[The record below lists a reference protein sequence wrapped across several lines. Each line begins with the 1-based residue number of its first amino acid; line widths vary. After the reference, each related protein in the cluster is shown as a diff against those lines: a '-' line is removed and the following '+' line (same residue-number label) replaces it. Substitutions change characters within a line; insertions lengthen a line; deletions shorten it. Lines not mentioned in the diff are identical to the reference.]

1 MNKWL
6 IGILITGTLVVPL
19 LFSWNA
25 LEIIKLKTFDAL
37 IPEKEPSGYFS
48 ILNITE
54 EDIALEGGYPLPRQR
69 LAEIQIDLLNKGA
82 IGVGWV
88 MAFPQPDRFGGD
100 SVFAETLV
108 YAPTVLAMFENNSG
122 DYPSTTGTVIMGE
135 DRGGIDAE
143 GVIQNIDILKQNA
156 SQGIAVARTEVD
168 SLVRRLPLLLRT
180 PDGWVSAFGT
190 EVLKVL
196 AGADTYLIKTNDN
209 GIEQIRVKG
218 LPPVSTDS
226 LGRKWISWVDTP
238 QTDLQEMQVKDK
250 FVFVGFTAKGIM
262 PQLSVPNGQLLEPHK
277 IQAALAESILIED
290 SPYVPDWGLAAEV
303 LGFVVTVLLVW
314 LLINIFGITLGISF
328 SGLLFVLTAGSG
340 YYLIQQGL
348 LIDVT
353 WTLISQFITAST
365 AFYLRFREQYKLRQQ
380 IKKQFGTYL
389 SPDMVAM
396 LQKKPELLK
405 LGGERREMTFL
416 FMDICGF
423 TPISEHYKNNDDP
436 EGLVLLVNEFLNK
449 MTNIILANG
458 GTIDKYMGDCIMAFW
473 NAPLECKNHA
483 EMAVK
488 SGVEIEAEIKE
499 LQKEYEERGLPSI
512 NVGTGI
518 NTGTC
523 IVGNMGSESRF
534 DYSVIGD
541 AVNLAARLEATAGR
555 GEYLNNKTIISRAT
569 ALQLPSG
576 WVFIEIGNIKVK
588 GKEELIKI
596 YSPHLTKPT

>member
-6 IGILITGTLVVPL
+6 VGVLITGTLIMPL
-19 LFSWNA
+19 LFSWSA

-37 IPEKEPSGYFS
+37 VPEKEPSGYFS

-54 EDIALEGGYPLPRQR
+54 EDIAREGGYPLPRQR
-69 LAEIQIDLLNKGA
+69 LAEIQIDLLNNGA

-100 SVFAETLV
+100 PVFAETLA
-108 YAPTVLAMFENNSG
+108 YAPTVLAMFENDSG
-122 DYPSTTGTVIMGE
+122 DYPPTTGTVIMGE

-143 GVIQNIDILKQNA
+143 GVIQNIDMLKQNA
-156 SQGIAVARTEVD
+156 NQGIAVARTEVD

-180 PDGWVSAFGT
+180 PDGWVPAYGT
-190 EVLKVL
+190 EVLKIL

-209 GIEQIRVKG
+209 GLEEIRVRG
-218 LPPVSTDS
+218 LNPVPVDS

-303 LGFVVTVLLVW
+303 LAFGVTVLLAW

-328 SGLLFVLTAGSG
+328 SGLLFLLTAGSE

-380 IKKQFGTYL
+380 IKAQFGKYL
-389 SPDMVAM
+389 DPRMVKK
-396 LQKKPELLK
+396 LQDNPELCQVNGKRVDCSIIFTDL
-405 LGGERREMTFL
+405 R
-416 FMDICGF
+416 GF
-423 TPISEHYKNNDDP
+423 TSLSESVEPEMVTYIMNN
-436 EGLVLLVNEFLNK
+436 VLDAQVKAANK
-449 MTNIILANG
+449 YFGCTDKFIGDAGMFHWNTIIPQPDHHTLAL
-458 GTIDKYMGDCIMAFW
+458 KA
-473 NAPLECKNHA
+473 AQ
-483 EMAVK
+483 
-488 SGVEIEAEIKE
+488 EIEKNIKE
-499 LQKEYEERGLPSI
+499 LNIRFKEE
-512 NVGTGI
+512 GI
-518 NTGTC
+518 PEIAIGIGVNSGVC
-523 IVGNMGSESRF
+523 IAGNFGATDRF
-534 DYSVIGD
+534 AFSLIGD
-541 AVNLAARLEATAGR
+541 PCNVAARLESGTKEAGVGVLIGEETAK
-555 GEYLNNKTIISRAT
+555 NVAFK
-569 ALQLPSG
+569 LQLLKPL
-576 WVFIEIGNIKVK
+576 KVK
-588 GKEELIKI
+588 GKKKALSV
-596 YSPHLTKPT
+596 YTWAVSYL

>member
-250 FVFVGFTAKGIM
+250 FVFVGFTAKG
-262 PQLSVPNGQLLEPHK
+262 
-277 IQAALAESILIED
+277 
-290 SPYVPDWGLAAEV
+290 
-303 LGFVVTVLLVW
+303 
-314 LLINIFGITLGISF
+314 
-328 SGLLFVLTAGSG
+328 
-340 YYLIQQGL
+340 
-348 LIDVT
+348 
-353 WTLISQFITAST
+353 
-365 AFYLRFREQYKLRQQ
+365 
-380 IKKQFGTYL
+380 
-389 SPDMVAM
+389 
-396 LQKKPELLK
+396 
-405 LGGERREMTFL
+405 
-416 FMDICGF
+416 
-423 TPISEHYKNNDDP
+423 
-436 EGLVLLVNEFLNK
+436 
-449 MTNIILANG
+449 
-458 GTIDKYMGDCIMAFW
+458 
-473 NAPLECKNHA
+473 
-483 EMAVK
+483 
-488 SGVEIEAEIKE
+488 
-499 LQKEYEERGLPSI
+499 
-512 NVGTGI
+512 
-518 NTGTC
+518 
-523 IVGNMGSESRF
+523 
-534 DYSVIGD
+534 
-541 AVNLAARLEATAGR
+541 
-555 GEYLNNKTIISRAT
+555 
-569 ALQLPSG
+569 
-576 WVFIEIGNIKVK
+576 
-588 GKEELIKI
+588 
-596 YSPHLTKPT
+596 

>member
-37 IPEKEPSGYFS
+37 IPEKEPSGYFTV
-48 ILNITE
+48 LNITE
-54 EDIALEGGYPLPRQR
+54 NDIEREGGYPLPRQR
-69 LAEIQIDLLNKGA
+69 LAEIQVDLLNKGA

-396 LQKKPELLK
+396 LQKNPELLK
-405 LGGERREMTFL
+405 LGGERKEMTFL

-436 EGLVLLVNEFLNK
+436 EGLVLLVNEFLNN

-576 WVFIEIGNIKVK
+576 WVFTEIGNIKVK
-588 GKEELIKI
+588 GKEELTKI
-596 YSPHLTKPT
+596 YSPHLTKPI